1 MNSIINR
8 KEKKINSIKNKNY
21 NRRSSLNLD
30 FNSKISNIKDVK
42 EVPSIFKMNKTIQKY
57 VNEKLR
63 LLNGN
68 IQPNR
73 TSKELL
79 RNINNIKTKKNY
91 SFNKI
96 IRNKSTN
103 GNKNKKIK
111 GRNYR
116 HDHSL
121 FSNEFK
127 TSYVNV
133 NYRFNDSTTK
143 ILNKSK
149 IKGKENLKKK
159 INEKINILIKNPD
172 NKLTTK
178 GKLVNDFYQNYLS
191 SMSMSTGIS
200 LNHNNEIIYK
210 EGNKDIIKDNNTI
223 NSKNNYE
230 IDSIEEDNIHE
241 IIFKGINKGSP
252 ITFGNSFSY
261 TNSKRSSNS
270 NKEEKEEVQEKIDKS
285 VLLLKCQNETL
296 KKELKESNQQ
306 ISILKKEIERL
317 IKKRKMNITSYKYN
331 VDIKNK
337 KQESKPKIFSK
348 NSSYLDNICYDI
360 DKSHY
365 NNDIKITKKFS
376 NKSCYNKMKILN
388 KNKMKMRYENKK
400 E

>member
-8 KEKKINSIKNKNY
+8 KEKNINTIKNKNY
-21 NRRSSLNLD
+21 NRHSSLNLD
-30 FNSKISNIKDVK
+30 FNSKISNIKDIK

-57 VNEKLR
+57 INEKLR

-103 GNKNKKIK
+103 ENKNKKIK

-143 ILNKSK
+143 ILNKNK

-178 GKLVNDFYQNYLS
+178 GKLVKDFYQNYLS

-270 NKEEKEEVQEKIDKS
+270 NKEEKEEIQEKIDKS

>member
-63 LLNGN
+63 LLKES

-103 GNKNKKIK
+103 ENKNKKIK

-116 HDHSL
+116 HDHPL

-285 VLLLKCQNETL
+285 VFLLKCQNETL

>member
-21 NRRSSLNLD
+21 NRHSSLNLD
-30 FNSKISNIKDVK
+30 FNSKISNIKDIK

-96 IRNKSTN
+96 IRNKSIN
-103 GNKNKKIK
+103 ENKNKKIK

-116 HDHSL
+116 HDHPL

-127 TSYVNV
+127 TSYVNA

>member
-8 KEKKINSIKNKNY
+8 KDKNMNSIKNKNY
-21 NRRSSLNLD
+21 YRHSSLNLD
-30 FNSKISNIKDVK
+30 SNTKKSNIK

-57 VNEKLR
+57 VNER
-63 LLNGN
+63 LSLLKGN
-68 IQPNR
+68 IQPNK
-73 TSKELL
+73 TSKKLL
-79 RNINNIKTKKNY
+79 RDANNIKTKKNY

-96 IRNKSTN
+96 KRNKSIN
-103 GNKNKKIK
+103 ENKNKKIK
-111 GRNYR
+111 GRNYM
-116 HDHSL
+116 HEHQL

-127 TSYVNV
+127 TCYV
-133 NYRFNDSTTK
+133 NYRLNDSPK
-143 ILNKSK
+143 SLNKSK
-149 IKGKENLKKK
+149 LRGKENLKKK

-178 GKLVNDFYQNYLS
+178 GKLIKDFYQNYSS

-210 EGNKDIIKDNNTI
+210 ESNKNIIKDNNTI

-230 IDSIEEDNIHE
+230 IDSIEEDNIQE
-241 IIFKGINKGSP
+241 IIFKGVNKGSP

-270 NKEEKEEVQEKIDKS
+270 NKKEQEENQEKIDKS

-306 ISILKKEIERL
+306 ITILKKEIEKL
-317 IKKRKMNITSYKYN
+317 IKKRKMNITNYKCDVN
-331 VDIKNK
+331 IKK
-337 KQESKPKIFSK
+337 KKLEYKPKIFSK
-348 NSSYLDNICYDI
+348 NSSYLDNIHYDI

-365 NNDIKITKKFS
+365 NNDIRITKKS
-376 NKSCYNKMKILN
+376 CNKSCYNKMKLLN
-388 KNKMKMRYENKK
+388 KNGIKMRNQNKN

>member
-8 KEKKINSIKNKNY
+8 KEKNINTIKNKNY
-21 NRRSSLNLD
+21 NRHSSLNLD

-68 IQPNR
+68 IQPNK

-96 IRNKSTN
+96 IRNKSIN
-103 GNKNKKIK
+103 ENKNKKIK

-388 KNKMKMRYENKK
+388 KKKMKMRYESKK

>member
-8 KEKKINSIKNKNY
+8 KEKNINSIKNKNY
-21 NRRSSLNLD
+21 NRHSSLNLD
-30 FNSKISNIKDVK
+30 FNSKISNIKDIK

-96 IRNKSTN
+96 IRNKSIN
-103 GNKNKKIK
+103 ENKNKKIK

-116 HDHSL
+116 HDHPL

-270 NKEEKEEVQEKIDKS
+270 NKEEKEEIQEKIDKS

-337 KQESKPKIFSK
+337 KQESKPKVFSK

>member
-96 IRNKSTN
+96 IRNKSIN
-103 GNKNKKIK
+103 ENKNKKIK

>member
-96 IRNKSTN
+96 IRNKSIN
-103 GNKNKKIK
+103 ENKNKKIK

-116 HDHSL
+116 HDHPL

>member
-8 KEKKINSIKNKNY
+8 KEKNINTIKNKNY
-21 NRRSSLNLD
+21 NRHSSLNLD
-30 FNSKISNIKDVK
+30 FNSKISNIKNIK

-63 LLNGN
+63 LLKES
-68 IQPNR
+68 IQPNK

-96 IRNKSTN
+96 IRNKSTK

-116 HDHSL
+116 HDHPL

-127 TSYVNV
+127 TSYANA

-178 GKLVNDFYQNYLS
+178 GKLVKDFYQNYLS

-200 LNHNNEIIYK
+200 LNQNNEIIYK

-270 NKEEKEEVQEKIDKS
+270 NKEEKQEIQEKIDKS

-306 ISILKKEIERL
+306 ISILKKEIEML

-331 VDIKNK
+331 MDIKNK

-365 NNDIKITKKFS
+365 NNDIRITKKLS

-388 KNKMKMRYENKK
+388 KNKMKMRYESKK

>member
-8 KEKKINSIKNKNY
+8 KDKNMNSIKNKNY
-21 NRRSSLNLD
+21 YRHSSLNLD
-30 FNSKISNIKDVK
+30 SNTKKSNIK

-57 VNEKLR
+57 VNER
-63 LLNGN
+63 LSLLKGN
-68 IQPNR
+68 IQPNK

-79 RNINNIKTKKNY
+79 RDANNIKTKKNY

-96 IRNKSTN
+96 KRNKPIN
-103 GNKNKKIK
+103 ENKNKKIK
-111 GRNYR
+111 GRNYM
-116 HDHSL
+116 HDHQL

-127 TSYVNV
+127 TCNV
-133 NYRFNDSTTK
+133 NYRLNDSPK
-143 ILNKSK
+143 SLNKSK
-149 IKGKENLKKK
+149 LRGKENLKKK

-178 GKLVNDFYQNYLS
+178 GKLIKDFYQNYSS

-210 EGNKDIIKDNNTI
+210 ESNKNIIKDNNTI

-230 IDSIEEDNIHE
+230 IDSVEEDNIQE

-270 NKEEKEEVQEKIDKS
+270 NKEEKEENQEKIDKS

-306 ISILKKEIERL
+306 ITILKKEIEKL
-317 IKKRKMNITSYKYN
+317 IKKRKMNITNYKFDMN
-331 VDIKNK
+331 IKNK
-337 KQESKPKIFSK
+337 KLEYKPKIFSK
-348 NSSYLDNICYDI
+348 NSSYLDSIHYDI

-365 NNDIKITKKFS
+365 NNDIRITKKS
-376 NKSCYNKMKILN
+376 CNKSCYNKMKLLN
-388 KNKMKMRYENKK
+388 KNSIKKRNKNKK

>member
-68 IQPNR
+68 IQPNK

-96 IRNKSTN
+96 IRNKSIHE
-103 GNKNKKIK
+103 NKTKKIK

-116 HDHSL
+116 HDHPL

-127 TSYVNV
+127 TSYVNA